1 MSGRDRTGKS
11 LILIAALLVFS
22 LCFWGTESVHAAGTL
37 TPTRSGGQPIKIR
50 DHQVHVTIN
59 NGFAVTEVV
68 QTFYNPNAQDL
79 EAIYSFPLPK
89 SASLSEVTC
98 TMGENEIHGEVVGR
112 DKARKLY
119 EEEKS
124 SGGDAGLAEK
134 NEFYTFDFFVYP
146 VRALDETR
154 VRFLYYQ
161 PLEIDTGVGRYV
173 YPLEAG
179 GTDEAAHSFWSEN
192 NRVENIF
199 SVTVELKSAWP
210 VAAVR
215 VPGYES
221 DASVEKHSE
230 GRYTV
235 RLEKQKAVLDSD
247 FVFYYRLAEGLPGR
261 VELIPYKSAKNKPGT
276 FMMVVTPG
284 IDLKP
289 LDNGADYLF
298 VLDIS
303 GSMSGKIRTLGRGVA
318 KALGEMGGGDRFR
331 IVTFNTSARDV
342 TGGWID
348 ATPETVRE
356 TIKVV
361 ERLKTEGGTNLF
373 EGLRKALRCLD
384 DDRATSLVL
393 VTDAVTNTG
402 ELSPAAF
409 DDLMKQYDVRLFGFI
424 MGNSG
429 NWPLMRVI
437 CEASGGF
444 SAGVSNDDDIIGQIV
459 LAKSKILHECLHDA
473 EFKISGLSLLD
484 EPRENIGKIY
494 RGEQLV
500 LFGRYESGGRARIK
514 LKARL
519 TGEDRT
525 YETVFDF
532 PDVDGLNPEIERLWA
547 LNRIEQLEQIA
558 AIETETADEYR
569 ESIEDLGIKYQ
580 LVTDET
586 SMVVLS
592 DQAFARQGIERR
604 NQKRIGVENEAR
616 AERSRAARESGQA
629 VRKRRADESKPMF
642 DQPAPRPS
650 RKRRGGGGGGGGG
663 ALDPASVGLILG
675 SILLAGSSIRTRKK
689 KPESE

>member
-1 MSGRDRTGKS
+1 
-11 LILIAALLVFS
+11 
-22 LCFWGTESVHAAGTL
+22 
-37 TPTRSGGQPIKIR
+37 
-50 DHQVHVTIN
+50 
-59 NGFAVTEVV
+59 
-68 QTFYNPNAQDL
+68 
-79 EAIYSFPLPK
+79 
-89 SASLSEVTC
+89 
-98 TMGENEIHGEVVGR
+98 MGEQEIHGEVLAR
-112 DKARKLY
+112 HKAGQLY

-124 SGGDAGLAEK
+124 KGGDAGLAEK

-146 VRALDETR
+146 VRAHDETR

-179 GTDEAAHSFWSEN
+179 GTDEAAHSFWTEN
-192 NRVENIF
+192 KRVENFF

-210 VAAVR
+210 IAAVR
-215 VPGYES
+215 VPGHEQ
-221 DASVEKHSE
+221 DASVQKHGE

-235 RLEKQKAVLDSD
+235 RLEKQKAVLDRD

-261 VELIPYKSAKNKPGT
+261 VELIPYKPAKDKPGT
-276 FMMVVTPG
+276 FMLVVTPG
-284 IDLKP
+284 IDLKE
-289 LDNGADYLF
+289 LDSGADYLF

-303 GSMSGKIRTLGRGVA
+303 GSMSGKIRTLGKGVA
-318 KALGEMGGGDRFR
+318 KALGKMKQGDRFR
-331 IVTFNTSARDV
+331 IVTFNTGAQDL
-342 TGGWID
+342 TGGWLD
-348 ATPETVRE
+348 ATPENVRHS
-356 TIKVV
+356 IKVV
-361 ERLKTEGGTNLF
+361 EKLRTKGGTNLY

-402 ELSPAAF
+402 EISPASF
-409 DDLMKQYDVRLFGFI
+409 NDLMKQYDVRLFGFV

-473 EFKISGLSLLD
+473 EFKISGIDLLD
-484 EPRENIGKIY
+484 EPSEHFGKIY
-494 RGEQLV
+494 RGQQLV
-500 LFGRYESGGRARIK
+500 LFGRYASGGKATIK
-514 LKARL
+514 LEARL

-532 PDVDGLNPEIERLWA
+532 PDVDRLNPEIERLWA
-547 LNRIEQLEQIA
+547 LNRIEELERA
-558 AIETETADEYR
+558 AAVETEAEDEYR
-569 ESIEDLGIKYQ
+569 ESIEDLGVKYQ

-604 NQKRIGVENEAR
+604 NQQRISVEKQAR
-616 AERSRAARESGQA
+616 TERARTARESGQA
-629 VRKRRADESKPMF
+629 VRKRRTDESKPMF

-650 RKRRGGGGGGGGG
+650 RGKGGGGGG
-663 ALDPASVGLILG
+663 ALDPATVGLILG
-675 SILLAGSSIRTRKK
+675 SILLAGSSIRPRKK
-689 KPESE
+689 KPGSE

>member
-1 MSGRDRTGKS
+1 MSGAKRTGKS
-11 LILIAALLVFS
+11 LIAVGALVALFVA
-22 LCFWGTESVHAAGTL
+22 FWGTEGASAAGTL
-37 TPTRSGGQPIKIR
+37 TPTGSFEKSIQIR

-68 QTFYNPNAQDL
+68 QTFFNPNDRDL

-98 TMGENEIHGEVVGR
+98 TMGEQEIHGEVLAR
-112 DKARKLY
+112 RKARRVY

-124 SGGDAGLAEK
+124 QGGDAGLAEK
-134 NEFYTFDFFVYP
+134 NGFYTFDFFVHP

-179 GTDEAAHSFWSEN
+179 GTDEAAHSFWTEN
-192 NRVENIF
+192 NRVENFF
-199 SVTVELKSAWP
+199 SVTVDLKSAWP
-210 VAAVR
+210 IAAVR
-215 VPGYES
+215 VPGHEQ
-221 DASVEKHSE
+221 DATVEKHGE

-235 RLEKQKAVLDSD
+235 RLEKRKAVLDSD

-261 VELIPYKSAKNKPGT
+261 VEVIPYKPAKNKPGT

-284 IDLKP
+284 IDLKE
-289 LDNGADYLF
+289 LDHGADYLF

-303 GSMSGKIRTLGRGVA
+303 GSMSDKIRTLGKGVA
-318 KALGEMGGGDRFR
+318 KALGKMKKGDRFR
-331 IVTFNTSARDV
+331 IVTFNTSARDL
-342 TGGWID
+342 TGGWRD
-348 ATPETVRE
+348 ATPEKVRQ
-356 TIKVV
+356 TIKIV
-361 ERLKTEGGTNLF
+361 EKLRTEGGTDLF
-373 EGLRKALRCLD
+373 EGLRKALRYLD

-402 ELSPAAF
+402 EISPASF
-409 DDLMKQYDVRLFGFI
+409 DELMKQYDVRLFGFV

-473 EFKISGLSLLD
+473 ELKISGIDLL
-484 EPRENIGKIY
+484 EKPTEHFGKIY

-500 LFGRYESGGRARIK
+500 LFGRYESGGKAKIK
-514 LKARL
+514 LEARL

-532 PDVDGLNPEIERLWA
+532 PHVDRLNPEIERLWA
-547 LNRIEQLEQIA
+547 LNRIEELELA
-558 AIETETADEYR
+558 ANVDPETEGEFR
-569 ESIEDLGIKYQ
+569 QSIEDLGIKYQ

-592 DQAFARQGIERR
+592 DQAFARRGIERR
-604 NQKRIGVENEAR
+604 NQTRIGVENQAR
-616 AERSRAARESGQA
+616 SERARAARESGQA
-629 VRKRRADESKPMF
+629 SRPRRADESQPMF
-642 DQPAPRPS
+642 DRPAPRPS
-650 RKRRGGGGGGGGG
+650 RGGGGGGGGG
-663 ALDPASVGLILG
+663 ALDPATVGLIIG
-675 SILLAGSSIRTRKK
+675 SILFAGSSIRPRRKK
-689 KPESE
+689 AESE